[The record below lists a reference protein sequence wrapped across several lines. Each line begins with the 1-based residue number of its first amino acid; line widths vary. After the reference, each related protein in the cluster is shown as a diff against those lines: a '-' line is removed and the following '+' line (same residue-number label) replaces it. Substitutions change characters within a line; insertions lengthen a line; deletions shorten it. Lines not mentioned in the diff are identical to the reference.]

1 MRQHRNYCNRLWDK
15 TLTTDND
22 ITALPVPI
30 WSCSSRRSSASTT
43 GWRRNPRTPGPGP
56 GRRTP
61 TPPGP
66 RPSSTRG
73 AGNTGRNSRANI
85 RWTSCTAW
93 TRGTD
98 TACIWR
104 SGWTRT
110 GLQTTTTTQRST
122 TTPGWGE
129 EEEEEEEER
138 GDGWGRSR
146 SAGRVCTR
154 AAHRRRSR
162 LLLKR
167 WRQRTGVVMRE
178 LTGRCGRDRP
188 RSDEQQRGGGGGGG
202 TRQKTLSG
210 RPASHRSTAC
220 TNTLILSRTLQQY
233 CGAVYTTTA
242 QTYCYERC
250 AREPVNDA
258 AAAYSVPT
266 VRRRYQRSRFRT
278 IRLSPRYRV
287 CNCVDNYWNDKT
299 SFDG

>member
-1 MRQHRNYCNRLWDK
+1 MRPHRNYCNRLWDER
-15 TLTTDND
+15 LTTDND

-122 TTPGWGE
+122 TTPGWG
-129 EEEEEEEER
+129 
-138 GDGWGRSR
+138 GRRRRRRR
-146 SAGRVCTR
+146 SAVTAGDVRVPPGTR

-167 WRQRTGVVMRE
+167 WRQRTGVVTRE

-188 RSDEQQRGGGGGGG
+188 RSDQQQRGGGGG

-220 TNTLILSRTLQQY
+220 TNTLILI
-233 CGAVYTTTA
+233 AYTTTILWCRVHYDRSNVLLRTMRARTGQRRCCRVLRPDRPSSLSA
-242 QTYCYERC
+242 QSFSH
-250 AREPVNDA
+250 D
-258 AAAYSVPT
+258 T
-266 VRRRYQRSRFRT
+266 VIASLSRVRLRR
-278 IRLSPRYRV
+278 
-287 CNCVDNYWNDKT
+287 
-299 SFDG
+299 